1 MRIGSREVMDV
12 KREWTWALWGL
23 GMLVLILDSPTA
35 LVGAASGVEM
45 CLRTLIPG
53 LFPFFVLSGLLTA
66 SLPRGGLA
74 LAGILGGYPVGARNV
89 AQAWRTGQISRVDA
103 EQMAVLWNCPGP
115 AFIFGVAGQ
124 LFTPGRTVMLWGVYL
139 LSVGALWWILPKS
152 RCTAAI
158 GKSISMTEAVHSALG
173 AMASVCGWVVLMRT
187 VLAVLDRWM
196 FWLLPAWGQALVSG
210 MIELTNG
217 MLMLG
222 AVEENLRFVLA
233 SGMLGLGGICVA
245 MQTMGVAQGLLL
257 KLYFPGKIFQACICI
272 TLSALLAKTVF
283 PMYIWACLAVLCIGC
298 TVKLRKIE
306 KSYGNLHP
314 IGV

>member
-12 KREWTWALWGL
+12 KRGSTWALWGL

-35 LVGAASGVEM
+35 LAGAASGVEM

-74 LAGILGGYPVGARNV
+74 LAGILGGYPVGAKNA
-89 AQAWRTGQISRVDA
+89 AQAYRTGQISREDA
-103 EQMAVLWNCPGP
+103 ERIAVLWNCPGP

-196 FWLLPAWGQALVSG
+196 LWLLPAWGQALVCG

-233 SGMLGLGGICVA
+233 SWMLGLGGICVA

-257 KLYFPGKIFQACICI
+257 KLYFPGKIFQACVCI
-272 TLSALLAKTVF
+272 ILAAVLTKAVF
-283 PMYIWACLAVLCIGC
+283 HIYIWAILAMLCIGC

-306 KSYGNLHP
+306 KSYGNLRP
-314 IGV
+314 VGV